1 MKQKESAAVK
11 SLDRGLDILEYIGAA
26 ARPASFSRLLADLRI
41 PRSSLF
47 HLLNNLEARGF
58 IARDAARESSR
69 EGSREGSSEGY
80 RLGPSLLG
88 LARAVPEPSL
98 RDRVAPFLDRLSGE
112 LNETCGF
119 FVRVDDSVE
128 VAASAIST
136 QALSYTM
143 KVGARSPLYA
153 VSGGKVVLAEMP
165 AEALRDYLT
174 RVVLAAATPQT
185 IRSKTRLRQEIQSVR
200 KSGFAYSHDE
210 FTPGITAIA
219 TAIRRKGAFAGAIN
233 VAVPSVRF
241 TPARA
246 EQFKEALRVTAL
258 AISDAL
264 G

>member
-1 MKQKESAAVK
+1 MEQKQSAAVK

-26 ARPASFSRLLADLRI
+26 VRPASFSRLLADLGI

-47 HLLNNLEARGF
+47 HLLSNLEARGF
-58 IARDAARESSR
+58 IARDAV
-69 EGSREGSSEGY
+69 SEGY

-88 LARAVPEPSL
+88 LAKAVPAPSL
-98 RDRVAPFLDRLSGE
+98 RDRIAPFLDRLSGE

-119 FVRVDDSVE
+119 FVRVDDAVE

-143 KVGARSPLYA
+143 KVGARAPLYA

-165 AEALRDYLT
+165 AAALQDYLA
-174 RVVLAAATPQT
+174 RIVFAAETPQT
-185 IRSKTRLRQEIQSVR
+185 IRSKARLRQELLDVR
-200 KSGFAYSHDE
+200 QSGFAYSHDE

-219 TAIRRKGAFAGAIN
+219 TAVRRQGAFAGAIN

-246 EQFKEALRVTAL
+246 EEFKDALRVAAL

>member
-1 MKQKESAAVK
+1 MERKERATVK
-11 SLDRGLDILEYIGAA
+11 SLDRGLDILTYIGAA
-26 ARPASFSRLLADLRI
+26 ARPASFSRLLADLGI

-58 IARDAARESSR
+58 IARDAA
-69 EGSREGSSEGY
+69 SEGY
-80 RLGPSLLG
+80 RLGPGLLG

-98 RDRVAPFLDRLSGE
+98 RDRIAPFLDRLSGE

-119 FVRVDDSVE
+119 FVRVDDNVE
-128 VAASAIST
+128 VAVSAIST

-153 VSGGKVVLAEMP
+153 VSGGKVVLAEMSP
-165 AEALRDYLT
+165 EALRGYLA

-185 IRSKTRLRQEIQSVR
+185 IRSKTRLRQEIQGVR

-219 TAIRRKGAFAGAIN
+219 TAIRHKGAFAGAIN

-246 EQFKEALRVTAL
+246 DEFKEALRVTAL